1 MVTNN
6 CHHFFIRILPENTT
20 MNLEGKLDIQK
31 KHIFTICLS
40 ILYYFRGRDIYIYL
54 CLINP
59 GSLYYCILNTID
71 NILHIIIRH
80 IGASRQTHTHFK

>member
-1 MVTNN
+1 MVTIT

-20 MNLEGKLDIQK
+20 MNREDKLAIQK
-31 KHIFTICLS
+31 RHILRYAFQ
-40 ILYYFRGRDIYIYL
+40 YYFRGREIYIYL

-71 NILHIIIRH
+71 NILYIIIRH
-80 IGASRQTHTHFK
+80 IGSSRQTHTHFK